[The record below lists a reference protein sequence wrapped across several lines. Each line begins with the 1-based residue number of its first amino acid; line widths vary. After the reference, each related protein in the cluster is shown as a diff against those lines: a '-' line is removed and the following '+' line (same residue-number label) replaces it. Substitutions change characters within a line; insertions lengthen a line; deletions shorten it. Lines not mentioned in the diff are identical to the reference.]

1 MGFGGDPWHQWGSTQ
16 NVEMIGAGGVSAPA
30 PVRAQQLVRVEYH
43 YPITW
48 AFFLSAHI
56 THSNM
61 AVPLINAVI
70 VDFDVNIG
78 VGRSNV
84 HLDPFARAQ
93 FSGVQVQQAGL
104 AFRFSDSVQAE
115 PLDPFTGFDPAS
127 LQPAPNVVRQLTA
140 QSIQIGAT
148 LRSTGA
154 QTNGDQIMAAITAY
168 VAPITHVRPEWFI
181 GKFGNELGG
190 K

>member
-1 MGFGGDPWHQWGSTQ
+1 MSFGNDPWHQWGSTQ
-16 NVEMIGAGGVSAPA
+16 DVVMIGAGGVQAPP
-30 PVRAQQLVRVEYH
+30 PVRAQQLVRVEYK
-43 YPITW
+43 YPVTW
-48 AFFLSAHI
+48 AFFLSVQV

-61 AVPLINAVI
+61 AVPLINAVF

-104 AFRFSDSVQAE
+104 AFRFADSVQAE
-115 PLDPFTGFDPAS
+115 PLDPFTGFDPTA
-127 LQPAPNVVRQLTA
+127 LQPAPNIVRQLTA

-154 QTNGDQIMAAITAY
+154 QTLNDQIMASITAY
-168 VAPITHVRPEWFI
+168 VAPLNHVRPEWFA
-181 GKFGNELGG
+181 GEFGNELGG
-190 K
+190 R